1 MVFSPPSWVPQLPID
16 PPDSISVAE
25 FMSNDAYGRSSVAK
39 ARSPFVCGLT
49 GKSYAAAEVVDR
61 ENYLARAIA
70 KRLGL
75 DHAGSEWDRVVT
87 LFSLNTL
94 DYIPLTHAVHR
105 LSGIVSPAN
114 PAASALELEQQLRLA
129 GSVALFTCVPL
140 LQTAIKAAKAKGIPN
155 DRIFILPMHGDDHSH
170 GFITVH
176 ELLEEGK
183 TLPEIKPLNWSK
195 GQGERQVAYLCF
207 SSGTSGLPK
216 AVMVSHRNV
225 IANII
230 QLTAFE
236 SFYRRQ
242 HGIDSQVLLGSLPFS
257 HAYGLVI
264 MAHVAP
270 YRGDEVIVLP
280 NFQLNT
286 FLMAIQRFKIQ
297 QLNIVPPILVQMLSN
312 HEKCRKF
319 DLSSVRFVYTGGA
332 PLGSETIQSLSA
344 LYPHWHLGQV
354 YGMTETAVVVTSTS
368 ESDILHGSSG
378 SLLPSTR
385 AKIIDVDGN
394 EVTTPE
400 TPGELVVQGP
410 SLTLGYMNNEKATA
424 ETFIWDEDGRWIR
437 TGDEAI
443 VRKSPQGHD
452 HFVII
457 DRIKEL
463 IKVKGMQVAPAELE
477 AHLLT
482 HPFVSDCAVIQ
493 THHERSGEVPK
504 AFVVRS
510 KESVGK
516 SEWETARSICDH
528 VEKHKARYKWLAGG
542 VEFLDAIPKNPTGKI
557 LRRHLREK
565 ESLAR
570 KAINARL

>member
-1 MVFSPPSWVPQLPID
+1 MVFSPPSWVPKLPID
-16 PPDSISVAE
+16 LPDSISIAE
-25 FMSNDAYGRSSVAK
+25 FMSNDDYGRYPLAQ
-39 ARSPFVCGLT
+39 ARTPFVCGLT
-49 GKSYAAAEVVDR
+49 GKRYTAAEVVER
-61 ENYLARAIA
+61 ENYLARAIE
-70 KRLGL
+70 KRLGFT
-75 DHAGSEWDRVVT
+75 HEGSEWDRVVT
-87 LFSLNTL
+87 LFSLNTI
-94 DYIPLTHAVHR
+94 DYVPLTHAIHR

-114 PAASALELEQQLRLA
+114 PAASAFELEQQLRSS

-140 LQTAIKAAKAKGIPN
+140 LQTAIKAAKTKGIPM
-155 DRIFILPMHGDDHSH
+155 DRIFILPMHGGDQKH
-170 GFITVH
+170 GFTTIH
-176 ELLEEGK
+176 DLLEEGK
-183 TLPEIKPLNWSK
+183 TLPVIKPLKWSK
-195 GQGERQVAYLCF
+195 GQSERQVAYLCF
-207 SSGTSGLPK
+207 SSGTSGFPK
-216 AVMVSHRNV
+216 AVMVSHFNV

-230 QLTAFE
+230 QLTAFD
-236 SFYRRQ
+236 SFYRQQ
-242 HGIDSQVLLGSLPFS
+242 HGIDSQVLLGLLPFS

-280 NFQLNT
+280 NFQLDT
-286 FLMAIQRFKIQ
+286 FLAAVQRFKIE
-297 QLNIVPPILVQMLSN
+297 QLNIVPPILVQMTSN

-332 PLGSETIQSLSA
+332 PLGSETIQSLST

-354 YGMTETAVVVTSTS
+354 YGMTETAVVITSTS

-378 SLLPSTR
+378 SLLPSMR

-400 TPGELVVQGP
+400 TPGELLIQGP
-410 SLTLGYMNNEKATA
+410 SVTLGYLNNEKATA
-424 ETFIWDEDGRWIR
+424 ETFVWDEGGRWVR

-443 VRKSPQGHD
+443 VRKSPQGYE

-482 HPFVSDCAVIQ
+482 HPSVSDCAVIQ
-493 THHERSGEVPK
+493 TYHERSGEVPK

-510 KESVGK
+510 KDSAGK
-516 SEWETARSICDH
+516 SELQTARSICEH

-542 VEFLDAIPKNPTGKI
+542 VEFVDAIPKNPTGKI

-565 ESLAR
+565 ERKAR
-570 KAINARL
+570 KANSGRL